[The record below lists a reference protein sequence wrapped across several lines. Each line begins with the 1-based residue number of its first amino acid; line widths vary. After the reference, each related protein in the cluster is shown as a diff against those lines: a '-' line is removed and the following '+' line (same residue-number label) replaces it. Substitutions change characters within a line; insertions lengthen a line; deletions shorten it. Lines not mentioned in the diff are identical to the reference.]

1 MSEMSVR
8 PGWDTGDWSGMPP
21 VTIHPYD
28 PRWTEQYERAK
39 AEIALALAGL
49 GPSFLG
55 AGYRVE
61 HVGSTSV
68 PGLGA
73 RNGIDILIG
82 LGAGL
87 DGPGGID
94 ACVERLRSIGFSHHF
109 SQPGWTHLS
118 GNGCKLHLTPFG
130 STFWSEWLG
139 FRDYLR
145 RHPEAASAY
154 ERVKLDLVRE
164 HGPNGQAYVEGKT
177 AFVRSI
183 LEQARREESSVNVR
197 KGRYRHFKGKEYE
210 VIGVARHSETMED
223 LVVYKPLYESES
235 EYWIRPL
242 AMFLETVEHDG
253 KVSARFEYIGP

>member
-1 MSEMSVR
+1 MSETSVR
-8 PGWDTGDWSGMPP
+8 TGWDTGDWSEMPP

-28 PRWTEQYERAK
+28 PSWPERYERAR
-39 AEIALALAGL
+39 ETIVSALAGL
-49 GPSFLG
+49 DVH
-55 AGYRVE
+55 VE
-61 HVGSTSV
+61 HIGSTSV

-82 LGAGL
+82 LWASLDETAGVE
-87 DGPGGID
+87 
-94 ACVERLRSIGFSHHF
+94 ACVERLQSIGFNHHF

-118 GNGCKLHLTPFG
+118 GNGCKLHLTPIG
-130 STFWSEWLG
+130 STLWSEQIL

-154 ERVKLDLVRE
+154 ERLKLDLTRQ
-164 HGPNGQAYVEGKT
+164 HGADGTKYVEDKT

-183 LEQARREESSVNVR
+183 LEQARREASSMAVR
-197 KGRYRHFKGKEYE
+197 KGRCRHFKGKEYE

-223 LVVYKPLYESES
+223 LVVYRPLYESES
-235 EYWIRPL
+235 EYWIRPV

-253 KVSARFEYIGP
+253 KVLSRFAYIGP